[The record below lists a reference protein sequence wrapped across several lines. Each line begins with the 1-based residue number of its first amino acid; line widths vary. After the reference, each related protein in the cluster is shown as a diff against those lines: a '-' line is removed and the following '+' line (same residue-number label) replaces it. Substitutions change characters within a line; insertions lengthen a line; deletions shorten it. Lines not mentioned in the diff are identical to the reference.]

1 MFLYPTEALYW
12 RETEKQLET
21 INMSIS
27 EQGTK
32 GNVVVEY
39 IFDEYLPGIQLMTDD
54 DLMPYIKYS

>member
-27 EQGTK
+27 EQGTN

-39 IFDEYLPGIQLMTDD
+39 IFDEFLPGVQLMTDG
-54 DLMPYIKYS
+54 